1 MPLFQQPIQL
11 NKLPCLQEDR
21 FKSNFVQFTRSKGI
35 RLNKRDLVIDG
46 QAINLWALH
55 KAVFSRDGF
64 ESVSAHDEWP
74 VIGVALGF
82 PSIPGGDAGRPSRSR
97 PVIAHGLQQ
106 LYNDVLRHFDQLYIS
121 SIRRVIARL
130 RSQASGA
137 QPPQPQA
144 QPHQPTILPRF
155 SHTSGAELEAHHV
168 PQNVITFVAR
178 NREHLQRAAQDQNGF
193 SAGLTFTKNA
203 PLDNRTQVNH
213 ASAPQTMARPQQFI
227 PNHQQPQ
234 RVQRQGLVQ
243 ASGNPNTLAPGRL
256 FNGVGPL
263 VPPSTA
269 VTAQS
274 IRASSIP
281 SMGAQMTSSNSSG
294 GVRNQGGKVA
304 VSTNPAAMNGVTSGS
319 IQSSNVMQIRHLT
332 QEDII
337 TAKRLVNEK
346 KRMAFSCG

>member
-1 MPLFQQPIQL
+1 
-11 NKLPCLQEDR
+11 
-21 FKSNFVQFTRSKGI
+21 
-35 RLNKRDLVIDG
+35 
-46 QAINLWALH
+46 
-55 KAVFSRDGF
+55 
-64 ESVSAHDEWP
+64 
-74 VIGVALGF
+74 VALGF

-144 QPHQPTILPRF
+144 QPHQPTYADYHRQTLLDSITSESSVMNSKAMRILPRF

-178 NREHLQRAAQDQNGF
+178 NREHLQRAAQDQNWF